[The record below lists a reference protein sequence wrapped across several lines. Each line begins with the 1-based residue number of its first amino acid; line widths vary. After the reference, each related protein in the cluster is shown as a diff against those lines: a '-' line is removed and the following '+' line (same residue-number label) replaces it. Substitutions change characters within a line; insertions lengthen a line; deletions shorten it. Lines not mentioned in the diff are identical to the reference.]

1 MIRFATSCWA
11 PSFFDLISLQAGQIC
26 RIWEASEQVLKVP
39 TVALPVITAA
49 APLLQALAG
58 SPLGSLVPASW
69 PSAPIPAAP
78 AFAAAGGA
86 SRQQW
91 AASSSPSSSSS
102 GTSSW
107 SRGASGRP
115 AGSSW
120 GTGAAPPARSP
131 TILPSA
137 AGSGT
142 SSPSSST
149 SGGAGIEGLAGV
161 WIKDQA
167 ASDSVSY
174 SRACDLMQLNGLQK
188 QTAMQLIEGL
198 EIEQQ
203 GQQAVAVRYL
213 TGMGGQ

>member
-1 MIRFATSCWA
+1 M
-11 PSFFDLISLQAGQIC
+11 QAGQIC
-26 RIWEASEQVLKVP
+26 RSWEASEQVLKVP
-39 TVALPVITAA
+39 TVALPVIGAA
-49 APLLQALAG
+49 APLLQALASG
-58 SPLGSLVPASW
+58 PLGSLVPAGW
-69 PSAPIPAAP
+69 PSPPVPAVP
-78 AFAAAGGA
+78 AFAASAGPG
-86 SRQQW
+86 RQQC
-91 AASSSPSSSSS
+91 AASSSASSSSSS
-102 GTSSW
+102 GTSTLS
-107 SRGASGRP
+107 GAPAGRP

-131 TILPSA
+131 TISPSA

-142 SSPSSST
+142 DSPRSTNSPSGTSSST

-174 SRACDLMQLNGLQK
+174 GRACDLMQLNGLQK

-203 GQQAVAVRYL
+203 GQQGVAVRYL
-213 TGMGGQ
+213 TGGCMGGG